1 MKNNF
6 CVDTSRQEKKDF
18 LKRVKT
24 PLNIALFFTGIQT
37 LAGFYYLI
45 AGVVNS
51 MWVEVGISN
60 FVIGSA
66 QYIAVICIFASL
78 VKLLIDEKPFSNTLT
93 LCMKVLAVLY
103 VLEAVIFPRFDGYTT
118 TFQLFSWG
126 NKVLLDGNLLT
137 IGVVLYVLSMI
148 IQEGFHTQKEME
160 EII

>member
-1 MKNNF
+1 
-6 CVDTSRQEKKDF
+6 
-18 LKRVKT
+18 
-24 PLNIALFFTGIQT
+24 
-37 LAGFYYLI
+37 
-45 AGVVNS
+45 

-126 NKVLLDGNLLT
+126 NKALLDGNLLT

>member
-1 MKNNF
+1 MENNF

-45 AGVVNS
+45 AGVVNTV
-51 MWVEVGISN
+51 WVETGVAN
-60 FVIGSA
+60 FVMGSA
-66 QYIAVICIFASL
+66 QYIAIICIFACL
-78 VKLLIDEKPFSNTLT
+78 VKLLIDEKPFSDTLT
-93 LCMKVLAVLY
+93 LCMKILSGLY
-103 VLEAVIFPRFDGYTT
+103 MMEGFIFPRFDGYTT